1 MKNALPIYEEFTKV
15 NTSVWTSKE
24 LKDYINSRVNKIEI
38 YEDFLNKIN
47 EHGAMENNN
56 KNLNEIN

>member
-47 EHGAMENNN
+47 EHGTMENNN
-56 KNLNEIN
+56 NN